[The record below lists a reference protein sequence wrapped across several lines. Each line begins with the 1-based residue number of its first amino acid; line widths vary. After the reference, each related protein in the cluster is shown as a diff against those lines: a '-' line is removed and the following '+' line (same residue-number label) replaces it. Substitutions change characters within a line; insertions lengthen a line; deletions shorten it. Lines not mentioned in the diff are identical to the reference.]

1 MANRVVI
8 LSVVAV
14 LVLAA
19 QPARA
24 QRGGRPGGGHP
35 GGGGHSGYGRAVPRG
50 GGSPGYVPGGVSQ
63 ARHPRAGTGYAAYRP
78 PYAGHYP
85 SHGNG
90 RYPVYG
96 YGGHYP
102 RYGYGYYP
110 RYGYGYY
117 PRYGYGYYPRHGY
130 SYYPY
135 YGGSVGFYFGVGSPY
150 FYGSLAYG
158 WPYAYGS
165 YGYAPPAT
173 THVYLPPRE
182 QVEDADR
189 SSDLRI
195 EDPRSTA
202 DRSVPNT
209 GRVRLEVRPDDATV
223 YVDDEFWGSARES
236 RFMTLR
242 AGRHSIEIVR
252 PGYDVVRREV
262 DVTEGETLDVL
273 VELQRP

>member
-14 LVLAA
+14 LALAA
-19 QPARA
+19 QPSLA
-24 QRGGRPGGGHP
+24 QRGGRPGGRP
-35 GGGGHSGYGRAVPRG
+35 GGGGHPGYGRAVPRG
-50 GGSPGYVPGGVSQ
+50 GGPGYVPGGVSQ

-78 PYAGHYP
+78 PYAGHRP
-85 SHGNG
+85 
-90 RYPVYG
+90 G
-96 YGGHYP
+96 YGHGGYRPAHGHGHYP

-117 PRYGYGYYPRHGY
+117 PRYYP
-130 SYYPY
+130 YYPY
-135 YGGSVGFYFGVGSPY
+135 YGSSFGLYFGVGSPY

-158 WPYAYGS
+158 PYAYGS

-182 QVEDADR
+182 PVEGSDR

-195 EDPRSTA
+195 EDPRGTA
-202 DRSVPNT
+202 DRHVANT

-242 AGRHSIEIVR
+242 TGRHSIEIVR

-262 DVTEGETLDVL
+262 DVSEAETLDVL